1 MESTAVSV
9 ILPLYNGKEFIG
21 ETLESIAQQSFTDIE
36 LIIVDD
42 GSTDDSC
49 GIIKRISSESAHP
62 VLKNLRLLSK
72 ENGGVASARN
82 SGVQAATGKYLA
94 FIDQDDLWLPQKLEQ
109 QITALENSKAVWCYS
124 SYLRFYADGKEKI
137 RQRGSS
143 DRLETLKALVF
154 GKLFIPPST
163 VLIEKSICEKEGGFV
178 SEFIPSD
185 EWDLF
190 LSLAEKYTPV
200 YCPEVLV
207 RFRSHSASTAKKQ
220 KRRIFDAQLKVLEKH
235 LPALKVN
242 GLQNDAA
249 KRKANVLWHIGREYE
264 SEGEN
269 KSARKYYAQA
279 VKNDPARVKLLVAYL
294 HCLFKMK

>member
-1 MESTAVSV
+1 MGNTTVSV

-21 ETLESIAQQSFTDIE
+21 ETLESIAQQSFTDLE

-42 GSTDDSC
+42 GSTDDSNR
-49 GIIKRISSESAHP
+49 IIRRISSESANP

-82 SGVQAATGKYLA
+82 FGVQAAKGRYLA

-109 QITALENSKAVWCYS
+109 QITALKSSNAVWCYS
-124 SYLRFYADGKEKI
+124 SYLRFYADGREKT
-137 RQRGSS
+137 RKRGAS
-143 DRLETLKALVF
+143 DRLKTLSSLVF

-163 VLIEKSICEKEGGFV
+163 VLIEKRVCEEEGGFA

-190 LSLAEKYTPV
+190 LTLAEKYAPV

-220 KRRIFDAQLKVLEKH
+220 KRRIFDAQLRVLEKH
-235 LPALKVN
+235 LPALEAN
-242 GLQNDAA
+242 GLGRDAG
-249 KRKANVLWHIGREYE
+249 KRKANVLWHMGKEYE

-269 KSARKYYAQA
+269 KSARKHYAEA
-279 VKNDPARVKLLVAYL
+279 IKNDPLRLKLLTAYL
-294 HCLFKMK
+294 RCLFKFR

>member
-1 MESTAVSV
+1 MKPIAVSV
-9 ILPLYNGKEFIG
+9 ILPLYNGREFIN
-21 ETLESIAQQSFTDIE
+21 ETLLSIAKQSFTDTE
-36 LIIVDD
+36 LIVVDD

-49 GIIKRISSESAHP
+49 SIINQIRNESEYP
-62 VLKNLRLLSK
+62 ILKNLQILSK

-82 SGVQAATGKYLA
+82 FGIKAAKGKYLA
-94 FIDQDDLWLPQKLEQ
+94 FIDQDDLWMPQKLEQ
-109 QITALENSKAVWCYS
+109 QIAALENSGAIWCYS

-137 RQRGSS
+137 RERGSS
-143 DRLETLKALVF
+143 DRIKTLGSLVF

-163 VLIEKSICEKEGGFV
+163 VLIEKSVCEEEGGFV

-190 LSLAEKYTPV
+190 LTLAEKHAPV

-220 KRRIFDAQLKVLEKH
+220 KRKIFDAQLKVLEKH
-235 LPALKVN
+235 FLALKAN
-242 GLQNDAA
+242 GFQKDAR
-249 KRKANVLWHIGREYE
+249 KRKANVLWHIGKEYE
-264 SEGEN
+264 SEGEK

-279 VKNDPARVKLLVAYL
+279 IKNNPTRVKLLASYL
-294 HCLFKMK
+294 RCL